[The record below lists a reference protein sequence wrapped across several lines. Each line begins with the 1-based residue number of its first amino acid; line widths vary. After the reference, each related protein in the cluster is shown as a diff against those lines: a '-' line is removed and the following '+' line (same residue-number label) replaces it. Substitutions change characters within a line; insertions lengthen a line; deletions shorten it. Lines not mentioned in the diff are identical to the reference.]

1 MTSSVNAV
9 EDARPNARDRQALE
23 DRVGQDERRADHRRR
38 GGQEDRLETGRSR
51 LDQRRTE
58 DDALGETAVVAR
70 ATKLVDGLDRRD
82 DRLAVGDVG
91 RMNDVALLGE
101 GGVDA
106 KTCKQ

>member
-51 LDQRRTE
+51 LDQRRTQ
-58 DDALGETAVVAR
+58 DDALGETAVEAR
-70 ATKLVDGLDRRD
+70 ATSWWMGSTAAMTALRS
-82 DRLAVGDVG
+82 ATS
-91 RMNDVALLGE
+91 VA
-101 GGVDA
+101 
-106 KTCKQ
+106 